1 MFRFEGLF
9 TDRLPL
15 SGQPGLL
22 RPISAA
28 LLAGIITGA
37 AAWLLKWLIKNI
49 SKIVTSEFDIT
60 GGNWHLILV
69 AIMGIMLVGWLV
81 RHVVRMPLEHATR
94 QLKKN
99 IAQKH
104 GNMPGRLV
112 VAPVAASALTLG
124 CGGSAGAEGP
134 ISYTGAAIAS
144 NIARITGIGKGQLLT
159 YMACGAGAGI
169 AAIFKAPVGGM
180 FFTIEVLNMAMG
192 VVPMLLL
199 AIMCFTSALTAYLLS
214 GCTHDLA
221 IAGPGTSFDMHSFP
235 AIILLGLVCGAY
247 SAYYKMSG
255 SYTCRMV
262 ESIKQPVVRNLVSGT
277 LLGVLLFMFPALYGE
292 GYGVLTSIA
301 GGDMAAATN
310 GSIAAT
316 IQHKW
321 LVAYALGG
329 ILLTKAIATYATNSG
344 GGVAGDFAP
353 TLFAGGIA
361 GAFACVVYNLWPV
374 FSPVPAGILIICG
387 MAGVMSGVIRAPIM
401 TIFLVVEMSGATW
414 LLLPVTAVTAV
425 SLCVSKLICRT

>member
-22 RPISAA
+22 RPLSAA

-144 NIARITGIGKGQLLT
+144 NIARITGIGKEQLLT

-180 FFTIEVLNMAMG
+180 FFTIEVLNIAMG
-192 VVPMLLL
+192 VVPMVLHFGTYGISAKRMYSRPGDCRPGHFVRHALVSCYYSSRAGMRGIFRLLQDVRIIYL
-199 AIMCFTSALTAYLLS
+199 PDGGIHKTAS
-214 GCTHDLA
+214 GAQPGVRH
-221 IAGPGTSFDMHSFP
+221 IAR
-235 AIILLGLVCGAY
+235 GAPFY
-247 SAYYKMSG
+247 VSG
-255 SYTCRMV
+255 SLRRGIRRADKH
-262 ESIKQPVVRNLVSGT
+262 SQRR
-277 LLGVLLFMFPALYGE
+277 
-292 GYGVLTSIA
+292 
-301 GGDMAAATN
+301 
-310 GSIAAT
+310 
-316 IQHKW
+316 H
-321 LVAYALGG
+321 GG
-329 ILLTKAIATYATNSG
+329 INQRQHCSNNTAQMACGICPWRNSSDKG
-344 GGVAGDFAP
+344 HSNIRHQFGRRCCRRFCA
-353 TLFAGGIA
+353 
-361 GAFACVVYNLWPV
+361 YPV
-374 FSPVPAGILIICG
+374 CRRYSRGFCLC
-387 MAGVMSGVIRAPIM
+387 
-401 TIFLVVEMSGATW
+401 
-414 LLLPVTAVTAV
+414 
-425 SLCVSKLICRT
+425 SL